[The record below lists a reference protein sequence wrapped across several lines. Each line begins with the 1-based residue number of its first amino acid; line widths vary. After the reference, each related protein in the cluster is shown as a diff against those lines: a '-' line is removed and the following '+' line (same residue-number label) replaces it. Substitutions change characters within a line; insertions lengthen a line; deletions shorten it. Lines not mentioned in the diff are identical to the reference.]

1 MPVCAAGPIQARP
14 PQEKDAPSSLRA
26 PGSLPLSAELR
37 RDAPGGYRQSQSGAQ
52 CVRQAALRS
61 PAERAGDPEPRPAC
75 GTQAGWSETQCLHV
89 STGSGS
95 SLLVVPR
102 SSLATNHVLCT
113 SPHALASALV
123 FPVLFLYPRGVG
135 AGVQGPSPSPSFQTF
150 SRPTSSR
157 KPSMFPPDHTL
168 IFPSA
173 LNAESG

>member
-1 MPVCAAGPIQARP
+1 MLQVQSRRDPLRKKTPHPHCA
-14 PQEKDAPSSLRA
+14 
-26 PGSLPLSAELR
+26 PLALSPSAELR
-37 RDAPGGYRQSQSGAQ
+37 RDVPGGYRQSQSGVQ

-89 STGSGS
+89 STVSGS
-95 SLLVVPR
+95 SLLVVSR